1 MSGRWQLFGRRHRN
15 VPLVRRPAP
24 ARGRVHTVT
33 LANTPAA
40 IALSARTARTVFTSW
55 GVPGRASTLDAVV
68 LVVTEL
74 TVNAVRHAR
83 SSHLALTFA
92 MTDDHLDISVH
103 DEDPYLP
110 ALARPRPGPRAG
122 YGLAVIAE
130 IAGDFGGHLSAGHD
144 PGGNGKFVRVLL
156 PCPRP

>member
-1 MSGRWQLFGRRHRN
+1 M
-15 VPLVRRPAP
+15 RRPAP
-24 ARGRVHTVT
+24 VRGPAYTVT
-33 LANTPAA
+33 LANTPAV
-40 IALSARTARTVFTSW
+40 IGLSARTARTVFTSW
-55 GVPGRASTLDAVV
+55 GVPVRSSTLDAVV

-74 TVNAVRHAR
+74 TVNTVRHAR

-103 DEDPYLP
+103 DEDPHLP
-110 ALARPRPGPRAG
+110 APARPRPAPGAG

-130 IAGDFGGHLSAGHD
+130 LADDFGGHLSAGHD

-156 PCPRP
+156 PWSPP